1 LGTGVDPCRS
11 KATPVHIEVARRQ
24 EPVST
29 LAKNNSMLG
38 ARNLMAHLLPP
49 NLSSHCPRQGAK
61 KERKHDQPE
70 ENASTQKALA
80 NLPGTG
86 RR

>member
-1 LGTGVDPCRS
+1 
-11 KATPVHIEVARRQ
+11 
-24 EPVST
+24 
-29 LAKNNSMLG
+29 
-38 ARNLMAHLLPP
+38 MAHLLLP
-49 NLSSHCPRQGAK
+49 NLSSHCPRQGAE

-86 RR
+86 GR